1 MLHYKAKARTT
12 KAKVADIALGIFGLA
27 AALYTTI
34 QTIAVRV
41 YSRFWYL
48 K

>member
-34 QTIAVRV
+34 QTIAVRL
-41 YSRFWYL
+41 YSCF
-48 K
+48 